1 MRALHWLPVLFLT
14 VITGV
19 AVAQDSVSIGVPELM
34 AAEKL
39 FDLRF
44 TPAKRD
50 SIVSGL
56 VDHLHL
62 YQYLHSHDVYND
74 VPLSLSFDPLLPG
87 TPYDR
92 KQLPLQ
98 WHIPPEVTLPANHG
112 DLAFYSIPELASLLR
127 RRKITSVELT
137 KLFIDRLKKYGP

>member
-1 MRALHWLPVLFLT
+1 MRLKSWFPALLLT
-14 VITGV
+14 FFTS
-19 AVAQDSVSIGVPELM
+19 ALTAQDSASIGLPELM

-50 SIVSGL
+50 SILSGL
-56 VDHLHL
+56 VDHLQF
-62 YQYLHSHDVYND
+62 YRYLHTHNLYND

-87 TPYDR
+87 TAYER
-92 KQLPLQ
+92 RQRPLE
-98 WHIPPEVTLPANHG
+98 WHIPGEVALPA
-112 DLAFYSIPELASLLR
+112 DRSELAWYSIPELSSLLR

-137 KLFIDRLKKYGP
+137 KFFIDR